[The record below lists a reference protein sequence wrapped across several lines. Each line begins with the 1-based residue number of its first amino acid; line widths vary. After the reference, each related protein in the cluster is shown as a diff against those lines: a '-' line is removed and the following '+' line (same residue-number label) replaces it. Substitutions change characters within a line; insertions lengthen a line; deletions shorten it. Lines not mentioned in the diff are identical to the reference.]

1 MGTLICLPGDR
12 ASGGPRQ
19 DLNPG
24 SLNSE
29 HVSLT
34 LIGENRFV
42 CGLEDRRNISGGCNT
57 TNMEKVTPLWSLLYS
72 SFHTHTYIKNFLFS
86 GTVPLPT

>member
-42 CGLEDRRNISGGCNT
+42 CVHEVSIMAFNVTTRNVDVCQGPRPQRAGFITS
-57 TNMEKVTPLWSLLYS
+57 
-72 SFHTHTYIKNFLFS
+72 
-86 GTVPLPT
+86 